1 MTKLFS
7 QRALQKRH
15 HVGDR
20 DGPVT
25 LLTPPL
31 RATLA
36 LGALIAI
43 SGSLWATLARIP
55 VSVQGTGVLLPV
67 STINSSLSAT
77 DGAAVYMFNKPHRAW
92 HDKARRFMHSPDQF
106 SDQDV
111 ASLAREIY
119 QASQSGMSVSAD
131 GARMTSSRRFAR
143 ILEQKFKGLAVPKG
157 RLLIWVHSSAEL
169 ERLSSAI
176 DQLQR
181 VISNSEQEEAN
192 ISSKQDI
199 LKREYESR
207 FSYLENMKELASQG
221 YVNRQTILN
230 QQSQVAN
237 TMSQIHSN
245 DTELIRISSRRD
257 QAYQKLKG
265 ELANVIS
272 QQLIYAPKDVYLSS
286 LIPNDG
292 ESVVRGK
299 VLMELS
305 DNQLDQPVMVPV
317 FLSSKQRAQVFPGME
332 ALATPSGYK
341 RSEVGGI
348 KGRVVS
354 MANLPSGVDE
364 VTARIGVKAMA
375 QIIVSRHPS
384 PTLAILALQRSG
396 ASDVTNSGGYQW
408 SSNSELPFP
417 PSPGDRLNVEITTR
431 RVAPIALVLPAIRS
445 FFGIAP
451 PDQPDPGSSPGTPS
465 SRQPNAGRS

>member
-1 MTKLFS
+1 
-7 QRALQKRH
+7 
-15 HVGDR
+15 
-20 DGPVT
+20 
-25 LLTPPL
+25 
-31 RATLA
+31 
-36 LGALIAI
+36 
-43 SGSLWATLARIP
+43 
-55 VSVQGTGVLLPV
+55 
-67 STINSSLSAT
+67 
-77 DGAAVYMFNKPHRAW
+77 
-92 HDKARRFMHSPDQF
+92 
-106 SDQDV
+106 
-111 ASLAREIY
+111 
-119 QASQSGMSVSAD
+119 
-131 GARMTSSRRFAR
+131 
-143 ILEQKFKGLAVPKG
+143 
-157 RLLIWVHSSAEL
+157 
-169 ERLSSAI
+169 
-176 DQLQR
+176 
-181 VISNSEQEEAN
+181 
-192 ISSKQDI
+192 
-199 LKREYESR
+199 
-207 FSYLENMKELASQG
+207 
-221 YVNRQTILN
+221 
-230 QQSQVAN
+230 
-237 TMSQIHSN
+237 MSQIHSN